1 MDSMIKTSRGWSV
14 GKRII
19 VAVALL
25 TLAACGGG
33 GGGSSSSGAS
43 QTLTQQVHALVA
55 SGTASDL
62 EAAMDLVLAN
72 QDTITAS
79 ELEALMDEL
88 AAA

>member
-14 GKRII
+14 GKRLI

-33 GGGSSSSGAS
+33 GGGGAS